1 MAETNMHATQ
11 QNERVK
17 EVTFSVAGRAAVI
30 PFENS
35 SSTSNSSH
43 DDIAPPYLSKLERL
57 LQTFAPDPLL
67 AASLAT
73 RIMHGRKQ
81 DGKT

>member
-1 MAETNMHATQ
+1 
-11 QNERVK
+11 
-17 EVTFSVAGRAAVI
+17 VTFSVAGRAAVI

-35 SSTSNSSH
+35 SSSSTSNSGH

-57 LQTFAPDPLL
+57 LQTFAPYPPL

>member
-11 QNERVK
+11 QNERLK

-43 DDIAPPYLSKLERL
+43 DDLAPPYLSKLERL
-57 LQTFAPDPLL
+57 RQTFAPDPLL

-73 RIMHGRKQ
+73 RIIHGRKQ
-81 DGKT
+81 NGKT